1 MRKLILLTLAL
12 LISSTSIFAVKNN
25 GIIQGKVIEKESM
38 KALPYAT
45 VSITDTDNKIIT
57 GTITSEDG
65 SFKIAN
71 LQNGVVNIK
80 VSFIGFRDTTLS
92 VKIEDLSTTKD
103 IGTILL
109 SADILN
115 LKSVVVTAKVPVIE
129 QKLDK
134 LVMNVSEAVT
144 TQGSNALEIL
154 RKAPGVSIDPSG
166 NILLNGSPV
175 QVWIDG
181 RPSNLSGQELESLL
195 SGTDGSTIDKIEIIS
210 HPSAR
215 YDAEGGGGIINI
227 KTKKNFSKG
236 LNGSVRSS
244 YNSAYDQMFYHA
256 ADGSLNLNYR
266 TDKSNTSITYSPRYN
281 EHFEKITTLT
291 DMGSARVLE
300 GYTDMSLN
308 IMNHGIRVSNDFFIN
323 KTNIFGF
330 IVNGLVSDVKSFTRP
345 GSGNKFLI
353 NNINTEITNSEIEG
367 DENFDFINTNLNYSK
382 SFRNSQ
388 ELTLNADYGYYDIT
402 KFNAQ
407 ENLFYDN
414 NNVEIRDPQRFRS
427 NSSQYINIYS
437 FKADYEFTILKKY
450 RMESGLKWA
459 RSITDN
465 DMLREDKLNN
475 TWTKNQI
482 LSSVFKYNE
491 DISAA
496 YVSAARQ
503 LNPKISI
510 KAGLRIEITQAQGD
524 WISADTLT
532 TKSYIDLFPT
542 LFIGYNPNKNLRL
555 GLSYT
560 LRVKRPNFR
569 QLNPFRIYLDALSS
583 VEGNPDLDPQY
594 NNQITL
600 SLGFKQYFNI
610 SIAGQ
615 YTNNAIIQN
624 PYFNTQTG
632 EKMIIWDNFGK
643 QNFTGL
649 GLSVTE
655 YPITKWLNLNSNI
668 FLAHLTN
675 SSGDYKE
682 NSFFTQGFI
691 STTFLLPLNYK
702 VELIGT
708 YQSGLPY
715 GYFKVRPTGDIT
727 IGIKKGFLDNRG
739 NASLTFSDVLNTQNT
754 RISLNNGPI
763 NSYSLDNNQ
772 KTQKITLTLSF
783 RFGQSKASK
792 ARKVGELEEGS
803 RVGTSN

>member
-1 MRKLILLTLAL
+1 MFIL
-12 LISSTSIFAVKNN
+12 SSYSFAAKNS
-25 GIIQGKVIEKESM
+25 GIIEGRVVEKESM
-38 KALPYAT
+38 KTLPFAT
-45 VSITDTDNKIIT
+45 VSIIGSDNKILT
-57 GTITSEDG
+57 GAITSDDG

-71 LQNGVVNIK
+71 LQAGSVNVK
-80 VSFIGFRDTTLS
+80 VSFIGFRDTTLT
-92 VKIEDLSTTKD
+92 VKIDETSLAKNV
-103 IGTILL
+103 GTIVL
-109 SADILN
+109 SADRIN
-115 LKSVVVTAKVPVIE
+115 LKSAVVTAKVPVIE

-166 NILLNGSPV
+166 NILLNGTAV

-227 KTKKNFSKG
+227 KTKKNFAKG
-236 LNGSVRSS
+236 LSGTVRSS
-244 YNSAYDQMFYHA
+244 YNTAYDEKFYHA

-266 TDKSNTSITYSPRYN
+266 SDKNNTTIAYTPRYN
-281 EHFEKITTLT
+281 EHFEKIATVT
-291 DMGSARVLE
+291 DMGSGRVLD
-300 GYTDMSLN
+300 GYTDISFN
-308 IMNHGIRVSNDFFIN
+308 IMNHGIRVSNDHYIN
-323 KTNIFGF
+323 KTNIIGF
-330 IVNGLVSDVKSFTRP
+330 IVNGLISDAKSTTGS
-345 GSGNKFLI
+345 GSGNKLFI
-353 NNINTEITNSEIEG
+353 NNAITEITNSDIKG
-367 DENFDFINTNLNYSK
+367 DEEFDYINTNLNYSRSMK
-382 SFRNSQ
+382 NSQ
-388 ELTLNADYGYYDIT
+388 ELTLNADYGYYDIQ

-407 ENLFYDN
+407 ENLFYN
-414 NNVEIRDPQRFRS
+414 SNNVEVRDPETFRS

-437 FKADYEFTILKKY
+437 FKADYEFTLLKKY
-450 RMESGLKWA
+450 RVESGLKWA

-465 DMLREDKLNN
+465 DLLREDKLNN
-475 TWTKNQI
+475 IWTKNNI

-496 YVSAARQ
+496 YLSAARQ
-503 LNPKISI
+503 LNPKMSL
-510 KAGLRIEITQAQGD
+510 KAGLRAEMTQAEGR
-524 WISADTLT
+524 WISADTVT
-532 TKSYIDLFPT
+532 TKSYFDLFPT
-542 LFIGYNPNKNLRL
+542 LFVGYNPNKNVRF

-600 SLGFKQYFNI
+600 SMGLKQYFNI
-610 SIAGQ
+610 SIVGQ

-624 PYFNTQTG
+624 PYFNSQTG

-643 QNFTGL
+643 QNFTGV

-655 YPITKWLNLNSNI
+655 YPLTKWLNLNTNI
-668 FLAHLTN
+668 FVSHLTN
-675 SSGDYKE
+675 KSGDFE
-682 NSFFTQGFI
+682 EESFFTQGFV
-691 STTFLLPLNYK
+691 STTFLLPKNYK
-702 VELIGT
+702 VELVGT

-715 GYFKVRPTGDIT
+715 GYFKVKPNGDFT

-739 NASLTFSDVLNTQNT
+739 NASLTFNDIFNTQKT
-754 RISLNNGPI
+754 KISLNNGSI
-763 NSYSLDNNQ
+763 NNYTLDNNQ
-772 KTQKITLTLSF
+772 KTQKITFTISF

>member
-1 MRKLILLTLAL
+1 MFIL
-12 LISSTSIFAVKNN
+12 SSYSFAAKNS
-25 GIIQGKVIEKESM
+25 GIIEGRVVEKESM
-38 KALPYAT
+38 KALPFTT
-45 VSITDTDNKIIT
+45 VSIIGSDNKILT
-57 GTITSEDG
+57 GAITSDDG

-71 LQNGVVNIK
+71 LQAGLVNVK
-80 VSFIGFRDTTLS
+80 VSFIGFRDTTLT
-92 VKIEDLSTTKD
+92 VKIDETSLTKNV
-103 IGTILL
+103 GTIVL
-109 SADILN
+109 SADRIN
-115 LKSVVVTAKVPVIE
+115 LKSAVVTAKVPVIE

-166 NILLNGSPV
+166 NILLNGTAV

-227 KTKKNFSKG
+227 KTKKNFAKG
-236 LNGSVRSS
+236 LSGTVRSS
-244 YNSAYDQMFYHA
+244 YNTAYDEKFYHA

-266 TDKSNTSITYSPRYN
+266 SDKNNTTIAYTPRYN
-281 EHFEKITTLT
+281 EHFEKIATVT
-291 DMGSARVLE
+291 DMGSGRVLD
-300 GYTDMSLN
+300 GYTDISFN
-308 IMNHGIRVSNDFFIN
+308 IMNHGIRVSNDHYIN
-323 KTNIFGF
+323 KTNIIGF
-330 IVNGLVSDVKSFTRP
+330 IVNGLISDAKSTTGS
-345 GSGNKFLI
+345 GSGNKLFI
-353 NNINTEITNSEIEG
+353 NNVITEITNSDIKG
-367 DENFDFINTNLNYSK
+367 DEEFDYINTNLNYSRSMK
-382 SFRNSQ
+382 NSQ
-388 ELTLNADYGYYDIT
+388 ELTLNADYGYYDIQ

-407 ENLFYDN
+407 ENLFYN
-414 NNVEIRDPQRFRS
+414 SNNVEIRDPETFRS

-437 FKADYEFTILKKY
+437 FKADYEFTLLKKY
-450 RMESGLKWA
+450 RVESGLKWA

-465 DMLREDKLNN
+465 DLLREDKLNN
-475 TWTKNQI
+475 IWTKNNI

-496 YVSAARQ
+496 YLSAARQ
-503 LNPKISI
+503 LNPKMSL
-510 KAGLRIEITQAQGD
+510 KAGLRAEMTQAEGR
-524 WISADTLT
+524 WISADTVT
-532 TKSYIDLFPT
+532 TKSYFDLFPT
-542 LFIGYNPNKNLRL
+542 LFVGYNPNKNVRF

-600 SLGFKQYFNI
+600 SMGLKQYFNI
-610 SIAGQ
+610 SIVGQ

-624 PYFNTQTG
+624 PYFNSQTG

-643 QNFTGL
+643 QNFTGV

-655 YPITKWLNLNSNI
+655 YPLTKWLNLNTNI
-668 FLAHLTN
+668 FVSHLTN
-675 SSGDYKE
+675 KSGDFE
-682 NSFFTQGFI
+682 EESFFTQGFV
-691 STTFLLPLNYK
+691 STTFLLPKNYK
-702 VELIGT
+702 VELVGT

-715 GYFKVRPTGDIT
+715 GYFKVKPNGDFT

-739 NASLTFSDVLNTQNT
+739 NASLTFNDIFNTQKT
-754 RISLNNGPI
+754 KISLNNGSI
-763 NSYSLDNNQ
+763 NNYTLDNNQ
-772 KTQKITLTLSF
+772 KTQKITFTISF

>member
-1 MRKLILLTLAL
+1 MFIL
-12 LISSTSIFAVKNN
+12 SSYSFAAKNS
-25 GIIQGKVIEKESM
+25 GIIEGRVVEKESM
-38 KALPYAT
+38 KALPFAT
-45 VSITDTDNKIIT
+45 VSIIGSDNKILT
-57 GTITSEDG
+57 GAITSDDG

-71 LQNGVVNIK
+71 LQAGLVNVK
-80 VSFIGFRDTTLS
+80 VSFIGFRDTTLT
-92 VKIEDLSTTKD
+92 VKIDETSLAKNV
-103 IGTILL
+103 GTIVL
-109 SADILN
+109 SADRIN
-115 LKSVVVTAKVPVIE
+115 LKSAVVTAKVPVIE

-166 NILLNGSPV
+166 NILLNGTAV

-227 KTKKNFSKG
+227 KTKKNFAKG
-236 LNGSVRSS
+236 LSGTVRSS
-244 YNSAYDQMFYHA
+244 YNTAYDEKFYHA

-266 TDKSNTSITYSPRYN
+266 SDKNNTTIAYTPRYN
-281 EHFEKITTLT
+281 EHFEKIATVT
-291 DMGSARVLE
+291 DMGSGRVLD
-300 GYTDMSLN
+300 GYTDISFN
-308 IMNHGIRVSNDFFIN
+308 IMNHGIRVSNDHYIN
-323 KTNIFGF
+323 KTNIIGF
-330 IVNGLVSDVKSFTRP
+330 IVNGLISDAKSTTGS
-345 GSGNKFLI
+345 GSGNKLFI
-353 NNINTEITNSEIEG
+353 NNVITEITNSDIKG
-367 DENFDFINTNLNYSK
+367 DEEFDYINTNLNYSRSMK
-382 SFRNSQ
+382 NSQ
-388 ELTLNADYGYYDIT
+388 ELTLNADYGYYDIQ

-407 ENLFYDN
+407 ENLFYN
-414 NNVEIRDPQRFRS
+414 SNNVEIRDPETFRS

-437 FKADYEFTILKKY
+437 FKADYEFTLLKKY
-450 RMESGLKWA
+450 RVESGLKWA

-465 DMLREDKLNN
+465 DLLREDKLNN
-475 TWTKNQI
+475 IWTKNNI

-496 YVSAARQ
+496 YLSAARQ
-503 LNPKISI
+503 LNPKMSL
-510 KAGLRIEITQAQGD
+510 KAGLRAEMTQAEGR
-524 WISADTLT
+524 WISADTVT
-532 TKSYIDLFPT
+532 TKSYFDLFPT
-542 LFIGYNPNKNLRL
+542 LFVGYNPNKNVRF

-600 SLGFKQYFNI
+600 SMGLKQYFNI
-610 SIAGQ
+610 SIVGQ

-624 PYFNTQTG
+624 PYFNSQTG

-643 QNFTGL
+643 QNFTGV

-655 YPITKWLNLNSNI
+655 YPLTKWLNLNTNI
-668 FLAHLTN
+668 FVSHLTN
-675 SSGDYKE
+675 KSGDFE
-682 NSFFTQGFI
+682 EESFFTQGFV
-691 STTFLLPLNYK
+691 STTFLLPKNYK
-702 VELIGT
+702 VELVGT

-715 GYFKVRPTGDIT
+715 GYFKVKPNGDFT

-739 NASLTFSDVLNTQNT
+739 NASLTFNDIFNTQKT
-754 RISLNNGPI
+754 KISLNNGSI
-763 NSYSLDNNQ
+763 NNYTLDNNQ
-772 KTQKITLTLSF
+772 KTQKITFTISF

>member
-1 MRKLILLTLAL
+1 MFIL
-12 LISSTSIFAVKNN
+12 SSYSFAAKNS
-25 GIIQGKVIEKESM
+25 GIIEGRVVEKESM
-38 KALPYAT
+38 KALPFAT
-45 VSITDTDNKIIT
+45 VSIIGSDNKILT
-57 GTITSEDG
+57 GAITSDDG

-71 LQNGVVNIK
+71 LQAGLVNVK
-80 VSFIGFRDTTLS
+80 VSFIGFRDTTLT
-92 VKIEDLSTTKD
+92 VKIDETSLTKNV
-103 IGTILL
+103 GTIVL
-109 SADILN
+109 SADRIN
-115 LKSVVVTAKVPVIE
+115 LKSAVVTAKVPVIE

-166 NILLNGSPV
+166 NILLNGTAV

-227 KTKKNFSKG
+227 KTKKNFAKG
-236 LNGSVRSS
+236 LSGTVRSS
-244 YNSAYDQMFYHA
+244 YNTAYDEKFYHA

-266 TDKSNTSITYSPRYN
+266 SDKNNTTIAYTPRYN
-281 EHFEKITTLT
+281 EHFEKIATVT
-291 DMGSARVLE
+291 DMGSGRVLD
-300 GYTDMSLN
+300 GYTDISFN
-308 IMNHGIRVSNDFFIN
+308 IMNHGIRVSNDHYIN
-323 KTNIFGF
+323 KTNIIGF
-330 IVNGLVSDVKSFTRP
+330 IVNGLISDAKSTTGS
-345 GSGNKFLI
+345 GSGNKLFI
-353 NNINTEITNSEIEG
+353 NNVITEITNSDIKG
-367 DENFDFINTNLNYSK
+367 DEEFDYINTNLNYSRSMK
-382 SFRNSQ
+382 NSQ
-388 ELTLNADYGYYDIT
+388 ELTLNADYGYYDIQ

-407 ENLFYDN
+407 ENLFYN
-414 NNVEIRDPQRFRS
+414 SNNVEIRDPETFRS

-437 FKADYEFTILKKY
+437 FKADYEFTLLKKY
-450 RMESGLKWA
+450 RVESGLKWA

-465 DMLREDKLNN
+465 DLLREDKLNN
-475 TWTKNQI
+475 IWTKNNI

-496 YVSAARQ
+496 YLSAARQ
-503 LNPKISI
+503 LNPKMSL
-510 KAGLRIEITQAQGD
+510 KAGLRAEMTQAEGR
-524 WISADTLT
+524 WISADTVT
-532 TKSYIDLFPT
+532 TKSYFDLFPT
-542 LFIGYNPNKNLRL
+542 LFVGYNPNKNVRF

-600 SLGFKQYFNI
+600 SMGLKQYFNI
-610 SIAGQ
+610 SIVGQ

-624 PYFNTQTG
+624 PYFNSQTG

-643 QNFTGL
+643 QNFTGV

-655 YPITKWLNLNSNI
+655 YPLTKWLNLNTNI
-668 FLAHLTN
+668 FVSHLTN
-675 SSGDYKE
+675 KSGDFE
-682 NSFFTQGFI
+682 EESFFTQGFV
-691 STTFLLPLNYK
+691 STTFLLPKNYK
-702 VELIGT
+702 VELVGT

-715 GYFKVRPTGDIT
+715 GYFKVKPNGDFT

-739 NASLTFSDVLNTQNT
+739 NASLTFNDIFNTQKT
-754 RISLNNGPI
+754 KISLNNGSI
-763 NSYSLDNNQ
+763 NNYTLDNNQ
-772 KTQKITLTLSF
+772 KTQKITFTISF

>member
-1 MRKLILLTLAL
+1 MFIL
-12 LISSTSIFAVKNN
+12 SSYSFAAKNS
-25 GIIQGKVIEKESM
+25 GIIEGRVVEKESM
-38 KALPYAT
+38 KALPFAT
-45 VSITDTDNKIIT
+45 VSIIGSDNKILT
-57 GTITSEDG
+57 GAITSDDG

-71 LQNGVVNIK
+71 LQAGLVNVK
-80 VSFIGFRDTTLS
+80 VSFIGFRDTTLT
-92 VKIEDLSTTKD
+92 VKIDETSLAKNV
-103 IGTILL
+103 GTIVL
-109 SADILN
+109 SADRIN
-115 LKSVVVTAKVPVIE
+115 LKSAVVTAKVPVIE

-134 LVMNVSEAVT
+134 IVMNVSEAVT

-166 NILLNGSPV
+166 NILLNGTAV

-181 RPSNLSGQELESLL
+181 RPSNLSGKELESLL

-227 KTKKNFSKG
+227 KTKKNFAKG
-236 LNGSVRSS
+236 LSGTVRSS
-244 YNSAYDQMFYHA
+244 YNTAYDEKFYHA

-266 TDKSNTSITYSPRYN
+266 SDKNNTTIAYTPRYN
-281 EHFEKITTLT
+281 EHFEKIATVT
-291 DMGSARVLE
+291 DMGSGRVLD
-300 GYTDMSLN
+300 GYTDISFN
-308 IMNHGIRVSNDFFIN
+308 IMNHGIRVSNDHYIN
-323 KTNIFGF
+323 KTNIIGF
-330 IVNGLVSDVKSFTRP
+330 IVNGLISDAKSTTGS
-345 GSGNKFLI
+345 GSGNKLFI
-353 NNINTEITNSEIEG
+353 NNAITEITNSDIKG
-367 DENFDFINTNLNYSK
+367 DEEFDYINTNLNYSRSMK
-382 SFRNSQ
+382 NSQ
-388 ELTLNADYGYYDIT
+388 ELTLNADYGYYDIQ

-407 ENLFYDN
+407 ENLFYN
-414 NNVEIRDPQRFRS
+414 SNNVEIRDPETFRS

-437 FKADYEFTILKKY
+437 FKADYEFTLLKKY
-450 RMESGLKWA
+450 RVESGLKWA

-465 DMLREDKLNN
+465 DLLREDKLNN
-475 TWTKNQI
+475 IWTKNNI

-496 YVSAARQ
+496 YLSAARQ
-503 LNPKISI
+503 LNPKMSL
-510 KAGLRIEITQAQGD
+510 KAGLRAEMTQAEGR
-524 WISADTLT
+524 WISADTVT
-532 TKSYIDLFPT
+532 TKSYFDLFPT
-542 LFIGYNPNKNLRL
+542 LFVGYNPNKNVRF

-600 SLGFKQYFNI
+600 SMGLKQYFNI
-610 SIAGQ
+610 SIVGQ

-624 PYFNTQTG
+624 PYFNSQTG

-643 QNFTGL
+643 QNFTGV

-655 YPITKWLNLNSNI
+655 YPLTKWLNLNTNI
-668 FLAHLTN
+668 FVSHLTN
-675 SSGDYKE
+675 KSGDFE
-682 NSFFTQGFI
+682 EESFFTQGFV
-691 STTFLLPLNYK
+691 STTFLLPKNYK
-702 VELIGT
+702 VELVGT

-715 GYFKVRPTGDIT
+715 GYFKVKPNGDFT

-739 NASLTFSDVLNTQNT
+739 NASLTFNDIFNTQKT
-754 RISLNNGPI
+754 KISLNNGSI
-763 NSYSLDNNQ
+763 NNYTLDNNQ
-772 KTQKITLTLSF
+772 KTQKITFTISF

>member
-1 MRKLILLTLAL
+1 MFIL
-12 LISSTSIFAVKNN
+12 SSHAFAAKNS
-25 GIIQGKVIEKESM
+25 GIIEGKVVEKESM
-38 KALPYAT
+38 KALPFAT
-45 VSITDTDNKIIT
+45 VSIIGSENKILT
-57 GTITSEDG
+57 GAITSDDG

-71 LQNGVVNIK
+71 LQTGMVNVK
-80 VSFIGFRDTTLS
+80 VSFIGFRDTTLT
-92 VKIEDLSTTKD
+92 VKIDDTSLIKN
-103 IGTILL
+103 IGTIVLT
-109 SADILN
+109 ADRIN
-115 LKSVVVTAKVPVIE
+115 LKSAVITAKVPVIE

-166 NILLNGSPV
+166 NILLNGSAV

-227 KTKKNFSKG
+227 KTKKNFAKG
-236 LNGSVRSS
+236 LSGTVRSS
-244 YNSAYDQMFYHA
+244 YNTAYDQKFYHA

-266 TDKSNTSITYSPRYN
+266 SDKNNTTIAYSPRYN
-281 EHFEKITTLT
+281 EHFEKISTMT
-291 DMGSARVLE
+291 DMGSGRVLD
-300 GYTDMSLN
+300 GYTDMSFN
-308 IMNHGIRVSNDFFIN
+308 IMNHGIRVSNDHYIN
-323 KTNIFGF
+323 KTNIVGF
-330 IVNGLVSDVKSFTRP
+330 IVNGLISDTKSTTSP
-345 GSGNKFLI
+345 GSGNKLFI
-353 NNINTEITNSEIEG
+353 NNVNTEITNSDIKG
-367 DENFDFINTNLNYSK
+367 DEEFDYINTNLNYSRSMK
-382 SFRNSQ
+382 NSQ
-388 ELTLNADYGYYDIT
+388 ELTLNADYGYYDIR
-402 KFNAQ
+402 KFNTQ
-407 ENLFYDN
+407 ENLFYNSSNTQIKDP
-414 NNVEIRDPQRFRS
+414 EIFRS

-437 FKADYEFTILKKY
+437 FKADYEFTLLKKY
-450 RMESGLKWA
+450 RIESGIKWA

-465 DMLREDKLNN
+465 DLLREDKMNN
-475 TWTKNQI
+475 IWTKNNI

-496 YVSAARQ
+496 YLSAAKQ
-503 LNPKISI
+503 LNPKMSV
-510 KAGLRIEITQAQGD
+510 KAGLRAEITQAEGR
-524 WISADTLT
+524 WISADTVT
-532 TKSYIDLFPT
+532 TKSYTDLFPT
-542 LFIGYNPNKNLRL
+542 LFIGYNPNKNVRF

-600 SLGFKQYFNI
+600 SMGLKQYFNI
-610 SIAGQ
+610 SIVGQ

-624 PYFNTQTG
+624 PYFNSQTG

-643 QNFTGL
+643 QNFTGV

-655 YPITKWLNLNSNI
+655 YPLTKWLNLNTNI
-668 FLAHLTN
+668 FVSHLTN

-682 NSFFTQGFI
+682 TSFFTQGFL
-691 STTFLLPLNYK
+691 STTFLLPKNYK
-702 VELIGT
+702 VELVGT

-715 GYFKVRPTGDIT
+715 GYFKVKPNGDFT

-739 NASLTFSDVLNTQNT
+739 NASLTFSDIFNTQKT
-754 RISLNNGPI
+754 EISLNNGSI
-763 NSYSLDNNQ
+763 NNYTLDNNQ
-772 KTQKITLTLSF
+772 KTQKITFTISF

-792 ARKVGELEEGS
+792 ARKVGELEEGT

>member
-1 MRKLILLTLAL
+1 MRKLILLIFAL
-12 LISSTSIFAVKNN
+12 LISYTSVFAVKNN
-25 GIIQGKVIEKESM
+25 GTIQGKVIEKESM
-38 KALPYAT
+38 KALPFAT
-45 VSITDTDNKIIT
+45 VSLSGTDNKIIT

-65 SFKIAN
+65 SFKISN
-71 LQNGVVNIK
+71 LHTGVVNLKI
-80 VSFIGFRDTTLS
+80 SFIGFRDTTLS
-92 VKIEDLSTTKD
+92 VKIEDLSTTID

-166 NILLNGSPV
+166 NILLNGSSV

-227 KTKKNFSKG
+227 KTKKNFAKG

-244 YNSAYDQMFYHA
+244 YNSAYDQIFYHA
-256 ADGSLNLNYR
+256 ADGSLNINYR

-281 EHFEKITTLT
+281 EHFEKITTVT
-291 DMGSARVLE
+291 DMGSARVLD

-308 IMNHGIRVSNDFFIN
+308 IMNHGIRLSNDFFIN

-330 IVNGLVSDVKSFTRP
+330 IVNGLISDVKSFTRP
-345 GSGNKFLI
+345 GSGNKLMI
-353 NNINTEITNSEIEG
+353 NNINTEVTNSDIAG
-367 DENFDFINTNLNYSK
+367 DESFDFINTNLNYSK

-388 ELTLNADYGYYDIT
+388 ELTLNADYGYYDVT
-402 KFNAQ
+402 KFNTQ
-407 ENLFYDN
+407 ENLFYNN

-427 NSSQYINIYS
+427 NSTQYINIYS
-437 FKADYEFTILKKY
+437 FKADYEFTFLKKF
-450 RMESGLKWA
+450 RVESGLKWA

-475 TWTKNQI
+475 IWTKNQI

-503 LNPKISI
+503 LNPKMSI
-510 KAGLRIEITQAQGD
+510 KAGLRAEITQAQGD

-532 TKSYIDLFPT
+532 TKSYLDLFPT
-542 LFIGYNPNKNLRL
+542 LFIGYNPNKNIRL

-569 QLNPFRIYLDALSS
+569 QLNPFRVYLDALSS

-600 SLGFKQYFNI
+600 SLGFKQYFNV

-624 PYFNTQTG
+624 PYFDTQTG

-643 QNFTGL
+643 QNFTGV

-655 YPITKWLNLNSNI
+655 YPINKWLTLNSNI
-668 FLAHLTN
+668 FLSHLTN

-682 NSFFTQGFI
+682 NSFFAQGFL
-691 STTFLLPLNYK
+691 STTFLLPKNYK

-715 GYFKVRPTGDIT
+715 GYFKVKPTGDFT

-739 NASLTFSDVLNTQNT
+739 NASLTFSDILNTQNT

-772 KTQKITLTLSF
+772 KTQKITLSISL

>member
-1 MRKLILLTLAL
+1 MFIL
-12 LISSTSIFAVKNN
+12 SSYSFAAKNS
-25 GIIQGKVIEKESM
+25 GIIEGRVVEKESM
-38 KALPYAT
+38 KALPFAT
-45 VSITDTDNKIIT
+45 VSIIGSDNKILT
-57 GTITSEDG
+57 GAITSDDG

-71 LQNGVVNIK
+71 LQAGLVNVK
-80 VSFIGFRDTTLS
+80 VSFIGFRDTTLT
-92 VKIEDLSTTKD
+92 VKIDETSLAKNV
-103 IGTILL
+103 GTIVL
-109 SADILN
+109 SADRIN
-115 LKSVVVTAKVPVIE
+115 LKSAVVTAKVPVIE

-166 NILLNGSPV
+166 NILLNGTAV

-227 KTKKNFSKG
+227 KTKKNFAKG
-236 LNGSVRSS
+236 LSGTVRSS
-244 YNSAYDQMFYHA
+244 YNTAYDEKFYHA

-266 TDKSNTSITYSPRYN
+266 SDKNNTTIAYTPRYN
-281 EHFEKITTLT
+281 EHFEKIATVT
-291 DMGSARVLE
+291 DMGSGRVLD
-300 GYTDMSLN
+300 GYTDISFN
-308 IMNHGIRVSNDFFIN
+308 IMNHGIRVSNDHYIN
-323 KTNIFGF
+323 KTNIIGF
-330 IVNGLVSDVKSFTRP
+330 IVNGLISDAKSTTGS
-345 GSGNKFLI
+345 GSGNKLFI
-353 NNINTEITNSEIEG
+353 NNAITEITNSDIKG
-367 DENFDFINTNLNYSK
+367 DEEFDYINTNLNYSRSMK
-382 SFRNSQ
+382 NSQ
-388 ELTLNADYGYYDIT
+388 ELTLNADYGYYDIQ

-407 ENLFYDN
+407 ENLFYN
-414 NNVEIRDPQRFRS
+414 SNNVEIRDPETFRS

-437 FKADYEFTILKKY
+437 FKADYEFTLLKKY
-450 RMESGLKWA
+450 RVESGLKWA

-465 DMLREDKLNN
+465 DLLREDKLNN
-475 TWTKNQI
+475 IWTKNNI

-496 YVSAARQ
+496 YLSAARQ
-503 LNPKISI
+503 LNPKMSL
-510 KAGLRIEITQAQGD
+510 KAGLRAEMTQAEGR
-524 WISADTLT
+524 WISADTVT
-532 TKSYIDLFPT
+532 TKSYFDLFPT
-542 LFIGYNPNKNLRL
+542 LFVGYNPNKNVRF

-600 SLGFKQYFNI
+600 SMGLKQYFNI
-610 SIAGQ
+610 SIVGQ

-624 PYFNTQTG
+624 PYFNSQTG

-643 QNFTGL
+643 QNFTGV

-655 YPITKWLNLNSNI
+655 YPLTKWLNLNTNI
-668 FLAHLTN
+668 FVSHLTN
-675 SSGDYKE
+675 KSGDFE
-682 NSFFTQGFI
+682 EESFFTQGFV
-691 STTFLLPLNYK
+691 STTFLLPKNYK
-702 VELIGT
+702 VELVGT

-715 GYFKVRPTGDIT
+715 GYFKVKPNGDFT

-739 NASLTFSDVLNTQNT
+739 NASLTFNDIFNTQKT
-754 RISLNNGPI
+754 KISLNNGSI
-763 NSYSLDNNQ
+763 NNYTLDNNQ
-772 KTQKITLTLSF
+772 KTQKITFTISF